1 LMSPNPPIYELVAAC
16 EQLADDYAR
25 ALTAIQELTSAAL
38 ENRLIATRAV
48 LQYEQQAE
56 KAAADLKRFRALVA
70 AFRTMLEGDAV

>member
-1 LMSPNPPIYELVAAC
+1 MYKLVGAC

-48 LQYEQQAE
+48 LQYEHQAE